1 MQLHHIGIACRNI
14 EEEIGNIS
22 RIHTVVHRTPVVY
35 DACQDATLA
44 MLTLADGTR
53 IELIAGTPV
62 KTLLKRGVGYY
73 HLCFEVQDIASEI
86 ERLVGQNAVLLSP
99 PQPAALFEGRKVAF
113 LQASYGIVELLSAN
127 KD

>member
-1 MQLHHIGIACRNI
+1 MQLHHIGVACRDI

-22 RIHTVVHRTPVVY
+22 RVHEVLQRTPVVY
-35 DACQDATLA
+35 DPCQDATLA

-53 IELIAGTPV
+53 IELVAGPPV
-62 KTLLKRGVGYY
+62 QTMLRKGIGYY
-73 HLCFEVQDIASEI
+73 HLCFEVDDIESEI
-86 ERLVGQNAVLLSP
+86 ERLVLQKAVLLSP
-99 PQPAALFEGRKVAF
+99 PKPAVLFGGRKVAF